1 MPAIDFPN
9 NPQNNQT
16 LVVNNITYQYNSA
29 TNVWNFVPNP
39 VDGYTG
45 SQGDTGFT
53 GSQGIPGEF
62 AAVGF
67 TGSTG
72 ATGFVGSTGSLGFT
86 GSTGFTGSAGQFY
99 STGLPPESAV
109 AGDLWFDTARGVL
122 AIYVDDGDS
131 QQWVEVSAS
140 GYQGPIGYTGSAG
153 PAGNDG
159 TSGASDFT
167 ALTDTPAGYTDQ
179 AGKIVLVNNTEDG
192 LEFGE
197 LPAGI
202 SSIAVSN
209 LYQAGD
215 LIVFTGT
222 QRWYAPYNLT
232 FTEISARVV
241 ENANDDIE
249 IAILKNGTLLTGLT
263 IPVGLYIAST
273 TGGGQALTM
282 NEGEYI
288 TVDLIQV
295 GTVVQ
300 PGSDLYLQFKY
311 VNN

>member
-16 LVVNNITYQYNSA
+16 LVVNNITYRYNSA

-45 SQGDTGFT
+45 SQGDTGYT
-53 GSQGIPGEF
+53 GSQGIPGES
-62 AAVGF
+62 AAVGY
-67 TGSTG
+67 TGS
-72 ATGFVGSTGSLGFT
+72 
-86 GSTGFTGSAGQFY
+86 
-99 STGLPPESAV
+99 
-109 AGDLWFDTARGVL
+109 
-122 AIYVDDGDS
+122 I
-131 QQWVEVSAS
+131 
-140 GYQGPIGYTGSAG
+140 GPIGYTGSQG
-153 PAGNDG
+153 DI
-159 TSGASDFT
+159 
-167 ALTDTPAGYTDQ
+167 GYTGSQGDIGYTGSEG
-179 AGKIVLVNNTEDG
+179 AGFTGSQGDLGYTGSQGIQG
-192 LEFGE
+192 LLGFTGS
-197 LPAGI
+197 AGGGGGG
-202 SSIAVSN
+202 SSVGVAN

-263 IPVGLYIAST
+263 IPVGLYIVST